1 MVNVSQFGFWLVGG
15 VVFFYLASI
24 LWQKVKAGK
33 EDIDVFMNEKK
44 NKKNVNGGVE
54 VDRTQK

>member
-1 MVNVSQFGFWLVGG
+1 MASVAQFGFWLVGG
-15 VVFFYLASI
+15 IVFFYLASV

-33 EDIDVFMNEKK
+33 EDIDTFMNEKK
-44 NKKNVNGGVE
+44 SKKNTGGVE